1 MITERKLNAALA
13 KIAHWKAGHSHG
25 KPMSGLSIPAKY
37 YFETKPGH
45 RTKAVRRKIHVPAV
59 GS

>member
-25 KPMSGLSIPAKY
+25 KPMSGLSIPATY
-37 YFETKPGH
+37 YFDAKSLQQAKT
-45 RTKAVRRKIHVPAV
+45 ARRRVHAAAF
-59 GS
+59 GG